1 MAPHTWAN
9 AEQALWLT
17 AQFPLCLTAHANSK
31 IKSLTRFWNRMAEEF
46 FEKWPQEL
54 ALDLP
59 SGPGVVL
66 TPEQLN
72 ALGKATALT
81 KLVSIVTSSWQS
93 KQADSHYMNS
103 V

>member
-1 MAPHTWAN
+1 MAD
-9 AEQALWLT
+9 
-17 AQFPLCLTAHANSK
+17 
-31 IKSLTRFWNRMAEEF
+31 EF

-81 KLVSIVTSSWQS
+81 KLRLKRVMRY
-93 KQADSHYMNS
+93 KARRR
-103 V
+103 